1 MKLVLASE
9 SPRRAEILRTIGLDF
24 EVLSPAIDEVRL
36 PGENPDTYVERLAR
50 SKARAVA
57 GGDAVTLAADTVVV
71 HEGRVLGKPA
81 HPDEAR
87 AMLQRLQGSNH
98 QVLTGIAVVA
108 PDGRVDSLVDSATV
122 TLMPMTAEEIDDYID
137 TGEPM
142 DKAGG
147 YALQGLAARFVSS
160 VEGSPYTVIGLP
172 AHLLARLIAQ
182 AGFDLGDFA
191 AES

>member
-1 MKLVLASE
+1 MRLVLASE
-9 SPRRAEILRTIGLDF
+9 SPRRAEILKTIGLDF
-24 EVLSPAIDEVRL
+24 EVLPPAIEELRL
-36 PGENPDTYVERLAR
+36 PEENPDTYVERLAR
-50 SKARAVA
+50 TKAMAVA
-57 GGDAVTLAADTVVV
+57 GSDAVTLAADTVVV

-87 AMLQRLQGSNH
+87 AMLQRLQGSSH

-108 PDGRVDSLVDSATV
+108 PDGRMESLVDSATV

-147 YALQGLAARFVSS
+147 YALQGLAARFVSA

-172 AHLLARLIAQ
+172 AHLLARLIGQ
-182 AGFDLGDFA
+182 SGYDLGDFA
-191 AES
+191 AKG